1 MTVSRARRSP
11 SASTAS
17 VASIIAAVV
26 MTSTAA
32 RAQSQSGF
40 AVSRFEPAE
49 RGSQFFVVD
58 TLDIRSG
65 AYAAGAMLDYAYK
78 PLVIYDAEG
87 NERAAL
93 VRHQTFVHLGG
104 SVTLFERL
112 RLAIN
117 APLAIYQDGE
127 PALVRGKQLG
137 AANAPAFGD
146 VRLAA
151 DVRLLGAHAG
161 PFTLAAGARA
171 WLPTGLRSQFTGDG
185 STRVSPQI
193 MASGVIGVVAWAAR
207 FALVYRSR
215 DDDYAGR
222 ALGSELTG
230 ALGAG
235 FRTHDGRL
243 VVGPELGAASAFA
256 GDARLFGK
264 RETPVEWT
272 FGAHYDVA
280 ETLRVGAGVGSGLG
294 QGYGAPLVRALA
306 SLEWVSAPA
315 RAPVRSAQIRE
326 EPTPWEGTPGG
337 EPPPSPPLATVS
349 ETQIHIFEA
358 VTFATDSAELAS
370 SSDRVLSAVKRVM
383 DEHPQIELLRIEGHT
398 DATGE
403 ASYNEDLSARRAKA
417 VVAWLVARG
426 VAPER
431 LDSVGLGSKEPLGTN
446 DTEEGRAKNR
456 RVVFRI
462 VRRKD

>member
-1 MTVSRARRSP
+1 MARLTSLT
-11 SASTAS
+11 SLT
-17 VASIIAAVV
+17 ASIIAAVV
-26 MTSTAA
+26 LTSTSA

-40 AVSRFEPAE
+40 AVNRFEPAE

-65 AYAAGAMLDYAYK
+65 AHAAGAMLDYAYK

-87 NERAAL
+87 DERAAL
-93 VRHQTFVHLGG
+93 VRHQTFLHLGG

-117 APLAIYQDGE
+117 VPLAIYQDGE
-127 PALVRGKQLG
+127 PAFVRGKQLG

-146 VRLAA
+146 LRLAA
-151 DVRLLGAHAG
+151 DVRLVGAHAA

-193 MASGVIGVVAWAAR
+193 MASGVIGVIAWAAR
-207 FALVYRSR
+207 LALVYRSR

-222 ALGSELTG
+222 ALGSEVTG

-235 FRTHDGRL
+235 FRTRDGRL
-243 VVGPELGAASAFA
+243 VVGPELSAASAFA
-256 GDARLFGK
+256 GDAKLFGK

-272 FGAHYDVA
+272 FGAHYDVVD
-280 ETLRVGAGVGSGLG
+280 TLRVGAGVGSGLG

-306 SLEWVSAPA
+306 SVEWVSAPA
-315 RAPVRSAQIRE
+315 RAPLRSAQIE
-326 EPTPWEGTPGG
+326 DQPTPWEGTPGG
-337 EPPPSPPLATVS
+337 GDLPPSPPLASVS

-358 VTFATDSAELAS
+358 VTFATDSAELVS
-370 SSDRVLSAVKRVM
+370 SSDRVLGAVKRVM

-417 VVAWLVARG
+417 VVAWLIAHG

-431 LDSVGLGSKEPLGTN
+431 LDSVGLGSKEPLDTN

-462 VRRKD
+462 VRRSD